1 MGGSKQNAPVKKNL
15 QYTSLAQLLFTF
27 YILSHLQMM
36 NSPKFFF
43 ALLLGV
49 VLMAGALYQFVVR
62 KNVLQGSLCLI
73 AIPFFVGMTMG
84 WGRKQS

>member
-1 MGGSKQNAPVKKNL
+1 
-15 QYTSLAQLLFTF
+15 
-27 YILSHLQMM
+27 M

-49 VLMAGALYQFVVR
+49 LLMAGALYQFVV
-62 KNVLQGSLCLI
+62 KKSVLQGSLCLI

-84 WGRKQS
+84 WGRRQS